1 MEFLKNNSD
10 FLFLFQATLT
20 NPNGD
25 PDQENKPRMDYETKT
40 LLVSDARRKRDCRD
54 FLKRKGFSIF
64 VDTLEDKKVPM
75 DIMFDSIKNKILKD
89 HDKIELLFNQNDDLK
104 RMWIQIF
111 KKESDSY
118 FEMYEEYVTKNKE
131 KLSKDKNYLQFNNLF
146 LTELIKNELIDIRL
160 FGSAMAVGGISKT
173 YTGPIQIGW
182 GYSLHPVELVKSNT
196 ITSIMNEDN
205 STFGKNYKIHFGLI
219 AHYGVINKYNAKIT
233 GMTEQDKDFFG
244 KALVQGMLN
253 NQTCSKQGQD
263 PLLFIEIKY
272 KESFD
277 GYVGD
282 LRRFINI
289 DFQKNKAIR
298 EISDLK
304 VDFTPLTDVI
314 NNLEEQIDQ
323 VNIWRNP
330 FQKENCNFI
339 NLPSGDSIDLLAT
352 LEK

>member
-1 MEFLKNNSD
+1 MNHLKNNSD

-75 DIMFDSIKNKILKD
+75 DVMFDSIKNKTLKNSGE
-89 HDKIELLFNQNDDLK
+89 IEFLFKQNSSLK
-104 RMWIQIF
+104 ELWIQIF
-111 KKESDSY
+111 KNDTDSY
-118 FEMYEEYVTKNKE
+118 FEIYNEYVKNK
-131 KLSKDKNYLQFNNLF
+131 KDLNKDKNYLKFNDLF
-146 LTELIKNELIDIRL
+146 LTELIKNELIDVRL
-160 FGSAMAVGGISKT
+160 FGSAMAIEGISKT

-182 GYSLHPVELVKSNT
+182 GYSLHPVELVKSST
-196 ITSIMNEDN
+196 ITSIMNDDN
-205 STFGKNYKIHFGLI
+205 STFGKNYKIHYGLI
-219 AHYGVINKYNAKIT
+219 AHYGVINKYSAEMT
-233 GMTEQDKDFFG
+233 GMTEKDKEYFG
-244 KALVQGMLN
+244 KAIVQGMIN

-263 PLLFIEIKY
+263 PLLFIEIEY

-277 GYVGD
+277 GYIGD

-289 DFQKNKAIR
+289 DFQKNIAIR
-298 EISDLK
+298 QISDLK
-304 VDFTPLTDVI
+304 VDFTPLANVI
-314 NNLEEQIDQ
+314 NNLEEQIERIF
-323 VNIWRNP
+323 IWQNP
-330 FQKENCNFI
+330 FQKEKCNFI